1 MVTNDVIETMATAR
15 AMRYLKADPV
25 PDELVDAVLF
35 AATRASSPGNTQG
48 WTFVVMR
55 DPANRARLGE
65 VLAPLGDAMR
75 DLPLPDDPTERRTLL
90 GARNMLS
97 TMANAPVIVFVCA
110 ENIYPPHAPNE
121 RWMLSAA
128 YAATQ
133 NLCVAARSLG
143 LGTVF
148 STFHSR
154 CEPEVRALLGLP
166 DHVHLVTTVPLG
178 WPAKP
183 FGPVTRK
190 PMDEVVRNE
199 HW

>member
-15 AMRYLKADPV
+15 AMRYLKPDPV
-25 PDELVDAVLF
+25 PDDLLEAVLF

-48 WTFVVMR
+48 WTFVVLR

-65 VLAPLGDAMR
+65 LLTPLGEAMR
-75 DLPLPDDPTERRTLL
+75 DLPLPDDPTERRTLA
-90 GARNMLS
+90 GARHMLA
-97 TMANAPVIVFVCA
+97 TMAQAPVIVFVCA

-143 LGTVF
+143 LGSVF

-154 CEPEVRALLGLP
+154 CEPEIRALLGLP
-166 DHVHLVTTVPLG
+166 DHVQLITTIPLG
-178 WPAKP
+178 WPDRP

-190 PMDEVVRNE
+190 PLEEVVRHE
-199 HW
+199 RW